1 MHRSLRH
8 AAVTAALVTTLGAC
22 SSTPYKGLT
31 KAAFIKQA
39 NAGCAHESKEGKA
52 VNDLI
57 AVTTDPEKKAQL
69 YIDRVLPLFDREID
83 RIAKLKPPKADRD
96 AVKKMLDQAR
106 EDSKDFAKALKDD
119 PETAL
124 SPAAKP
130 LGKSGLLAHAYGL
143 KFCAD

>member
-1 MHRSLRH
+1 MQRSVRH
-8 AAVTAALVTTLGAC
+8 AVVTVALVVTLAAC

-31 KAAFIKQA
+31 KAEFIKRA
-39 NAGCAHESKEGKA
+39 NSGCAHQSKEGKA
-52 VNDLI
+52 VSDLI

-69 YIDRVLPLFDREID
+69 YIDRALPLFDKEID

-106 EDSKDFAKALKDD
+106 DDSKNFAKALKDN

-130 LGKSGLLAHAYGL
+130 FGKSGILAKQYGL